1 MKSVLQ
7 HATPESASIDYD
19 LRELL
24 SAKLQIGTQEIPGA
38 MSLGELGFDSLA
50 LSDLAEAVEEKF
62 DVQIPNRMF
71 PATLTIHQL
80 VALLGGSIEEA
91 SKLGPV
97 LVEPA
102 D

>member
-1 MKSVLQ
+1 MKSLIQ
-7 HATPESASIDYD
+7 HATPERGSVNHD
-19 LRELL
+19 LREIL
-24 SAKLQIGTQEIPGA
+24 STKLQIDAQEIPGV

-62 DVQIPNRMF
+62 DVQIPNRIF
-71 PATLTIHQL
+71 PATLTINQL
-80 VALLGGSIEEA
+80 VALLGGTSEE
-91 SKLGPV
+91 SRQPGPV